1 MVNLIES
8 RGVRDSAT
16 LAALRSVPRHEF
28 VPPQSRHLAYRDH
41 PLPIEEGQTISQPY
55 IVAFMTAALE
65 LRPGMKVLEVGTG
78 SGYQAAVLDAIGAEV
93 FTIEI
98 FENLANS
105 ARERLDHLGYH
116 HVTVRHGDGYIGWE
130 EQAPFDAVI
139 VTAAPEQIPP
149 ALTDQL
155 KRGGRLVIPVGST
168 NRVQTLTLVEK
179 TEDGTLVSHRLMAVR
194 FVPFLRIPR

>member
-1 MVNLIES
+1 
-8 RGVRDSAT
+8 
-16 LAALRSVPRHEF
+16 
-28 VPPQSRHLAYRDH
+28 
-41 PLPIEEGQTISQPY
+41 
-55 IVAFMTAALE
+55 
-65 LRPGMKVLEVGTG
+65 MKVLEVGTG

-105 ARERLDHLGYH
+105 ARARLDRLGYH

-130 EQAPFDAVI
+130 EEAPFDAVI
-139 VTAAPEQIPP
+139 VTAAPEQIPR